1 MTILLY
7 LLVPAAYMTAAA
19 FEWRKLA
26 PGIAPPSKRARAI
39 ANALGAGAL
48 AGHTLL
54 VVATVF
60 TPEGLDLS
68 LANALSTVAGL
79 TALFAWIGNVAGTLP
94 GVAAV
99 AMPVAAV
106 AALLPALFPN
116 PHRFSLL
123 DERWA
128 ALHVAVALIA
138 YALLIV
144 AALQA
149 LVLLALERRLH
160 HAQPVPA
167 AATLPPLL
175 TLERLLFRLVAI
187 GYALL
192 TLTLVSG
199 AMFSEEL
206 FGKPLRFTHKI
217 VFSLLGWLVFGALL
231 FGRHFY
237 GWHGRTALHWILAGT
252 GLLVLAYIGS
262 KFVLE
267 VLLGR

>member
-1 MTILLY
+1 
-7 LLVPAAYMTAAA
+7 MTAAT

-26 PGIAPPSKRARAI
+26 PGALAPAVHAGAI
-39 ANALGAGAL
+39 ANALAAAAL
-48 AGHTLL
+48 AGHALL
-54 VVATVF
+54 VVGAVF
-60 TPEGLDLS
+60 TPEGLDLG

-79 TALFAWIGNVAGTLP
+79 TALFAWIGNLAGMFP

-106 AALLPALFPN
+106 GALLPALFPN

-123 DERWA
+123 DDHWA
-128 ALHVAVALIA
+128 ALHIAVALIA

-160 HAQPVPA
+160 HAQPVPTPA
-167 AATLPPLL
+167 AFPPLL
-175 TLERLLFRLVAI
+175 TLERFLFRLVGI
-187 GYALL
+187 GYLLL
-192 TLTLVSG
+192 TLTLASG
-199 AMFSEEL
+199 ALFSEDL
-206 FGKPLRFTHKI
+206 FGKPFRFTHKI
-217 VFSLLGWLVFGALL
+217 VFSVLGWLVFGALL

-237 GWHGRTALHWILAGT
+237 GWRGRTALHWILAGT
-252 GLLVLAYIGS
+252 GLLVLAYVGS